1 MLCIYV
7 RCVMYIVRCRQ
18 YRAMCLAEQVYEIV
32 WFLVNRLKA
41 NCRELNS
48 QSVPRS
54 KHTASG
60 LYKPVS

>member
-1 MLCIYV
+1 
-7 RCVMYIVRCRQ
+7 MYIVRCRQ